1 MIAYN
6 ITKARKEERSIIHKK
21 ELPKLSLLTLEK
33 VSKNYMLY
41 PELKN
46 LQETTKNKVNLTLI
60 ILKK

>member
-1 MIAYN
+1 MIAYH

-21 ELPKLSLLTLEK
+21 ELPKLSTLTLEK

-46 LQETTKNKVNLTLI
+46 LHELTKNKVNLTLI
-60 ILKK
+60 ILI